1 MELCETTVW
10 YRKSSIHGLF
20 TSHAVAKADRL
31 FAARWLIKLF
41 ETDRNPDSQ
50 VGVRIWELA
59 IPQIADNLIR
69 LIQDRRH
76 SENRGVLC
84 LALTK
89 TKHPRSAE
97 VIASVLGE
105 EGITRWALEALGK
118 LKAAEHANI
127 VRKFLRDP
135 NADIRREA
143 KRTLKKMGLPVEIPP
158 PAVHLIKN
166 RRLLPKDLEE
176 WSTNLDMEDL
186 EPTLQTLSKCVDSGF
201 GQREIAEVAGVM
213 DEMKHDQTKA
223 FRFPI
228 SAHGKTDEV
237 WLVVFMDDIDSPDL
251 EIHASSKLI
260 QKLNSALPQ
269 RD

>member
-1 MELCETTVW
+1 MLVLSDELVNVRITVFAYKPATYLKIELDNEAIGKKIRKHLNRGSIENKGDSVDDQEHKKLWAKIKEILRREGISYEDWQRGALLPRRAMESLMELCETTVW
-10 YRKSSIHGLF
+10 YRKSSIHGLI

-135 NADIRREA
+135 NADIRR
-143 KRTLKKMGLPVEIPP
+143 
-158 PAVHLIKN
+158 
-166 RRLLPKDLEE
+166 
-176 WSTNLDMEDL
+176 
-186 EPTLQTLSKCVDSGF
+186 
-201 GQREIAEVAGVM
+201 GQKE
-213 DEMKHDQTKA
+213 
-223 FRFPI
+223 
-228 SAHGKTDEV
+228 
-237 WLVVFMDDIDSPDL
+237 L
-251 EIHASSKLI
+251 
-260 QKLNSALPQ
+260 
-269 RD
+269 